1 MVEYIELALLISVIP
16 LVIGVNIMMYCII
29 IKEFTRK

>member
-16 LVIGVNIMMYCII
+16 LMVGVNILMWRII
-29 IKEFTRK
+29 REFTRK